1 MHCPEP
7 HSGRGKLNFPLPP
20 VEEGHGEGGGEPPSN
35 IHINIIAMQFHQI
48 APRLRFAL
56 AHELG
61 Q

>member
-1 MHCPEP
+1 MQCPEP
-7 HSGRGKLNFPLPP
+7 HSGRGKSNCPLPP
-20 VEEGHGEGGGEPPSN
+20 VGQGQGEGGGECPSN
-35 IHINIIAMQFHQI
+35 IHINIIAMQLHQI